1 MKDDLSARELR
12 AAFREALA
20 AEGRASED
28 LPDDEMLLAVALGPE
43 TSVRIDLTRL
53 FTELQRTD
61 DAAERTQ
68 RFRDFLAAT
77 LEAIRGAE
85 GTQDAP
91 ARDQLVPVLKGTFWV
106 EALPPN
112 DIAIEPLAGDVCVV
126 YAFDHP
132 HSFAFA
138 SRGELAQ
145 LGIAPA
151 DMRELALDNLR
162 ERLPEDLATQ
172 GDGISFMF
180 TIGGNF
186 EASLLLL
193 PELWDHME
201 DMPGEIVACALARDV
216 CLFTGTATPGGVESL
231 IAARDRVLESM
242 PPHDLISTSL
252 LVRRRG
258 AWELFRAA

>member
-1 MKDDLSARELR
+1 MNALSPRELR
-12 AAFREALA
+12 AAYREALA
-20 AEGRASED
+20 TEGRASED
-28 LPDDEMLLAVALGPE
+28 LPGDEMMLAVALGPE

-53 FTELQRTD
+53 YTELQRTD
-61 DAAERTQ
+61 DADQRAQ

-77 LEAIRGAE
+77 LEAIRNAE

-91 ARDQLVPVLKGTFWV
+91 TRDQLVPVLKGKFWV
-106 EALPPN
+106 DALPPN
-112 DIAIEPLAGDVCVV
+112 AIAIEPLAGDVCVV
-126 YAFDHP
+126 YAFDQP

-138 SRGELAQ
+138 PPGELAQ

-151 DMRELALDNLR
+151 DLRELALDNLR
-162 ERLPEDLATQ
+162 ERLPDDLATQ
-172 GDGISFMF
+172 GDGLSFMF

-201 DMPGEIVACALARDV
+201 DVPGEIVACALARDI
-216 CLFTGTATPGGVESL
+216 CLFTGTATPGGVDSL
-231 IAARDRVLESM
+231 VAARDRILESM
-242 PPHDLISTSL
+242 PPHDLISPAL

-258 AWELFRAA
+258 AWELYRAA